1 MSQPPLKPSKAAASH
16 PPAAEPRL
24 SLDSRRARSGITAG
38 VLLGSV
44 LIAWAIGLVPLPLGL
59 VFLLTLLVS
68 LMQWLNLRIARRDS
82 AFRRGGRR
90 LRLPA
95 PRPGERSSRLS
106 PHLRGEVIYIVE
118 AFAAVATIVAAVL
131 LGLHVINPVPH
142 FMVYVAGA
150 WLFAAGALTILFP
163 KVE

>member
-1 MSQPPLKPSKAAASH
+1 MSQSPVKPSKPGASR
-16 PPAAEPRL
+16 PPAATPQL
-24 SLDSRRARSGITAG
+24 TADSRRARSGVTAG

-68 LMQWLNLRIARRDS
+68 ALQWLNLSIKRRDS
-82 AFRRGGRR
+82 AFRRDGRR

-95 PRPGERSSRLS
+95 AAPGERSSRLS
-106 PHLRGEVIYIVE
+106 PHLRGEVVFIVE
-118 AFAAVATIVAAVL
+118 AFTAVATIVAAVL
-131 LGLHVINPVPH
+131 LGLHVINPTPH
-142 FMVYVAGA
+142 FMVFVAAA
-150 WLFAAGALTILFP
+150 WLFTSGALTILFP

>member
-1 MSQPPLKPSKAAASH
+1 VSQPPIKTSQGPAK

-24 SLDSRRARSGITAG
+24 TPDSRRARSGITAG

-44 LIAWAIGLVPLPLGL
+44 LIAWAIGVVPLPLGL

-82 AFRRGGRR
+82 AFRHAGRR

-106 PHLRGEVIYIVE
+106 PHVRGEVIYIVE

-131 LGLHVINPVPH
+131 LGMHVINPTPH